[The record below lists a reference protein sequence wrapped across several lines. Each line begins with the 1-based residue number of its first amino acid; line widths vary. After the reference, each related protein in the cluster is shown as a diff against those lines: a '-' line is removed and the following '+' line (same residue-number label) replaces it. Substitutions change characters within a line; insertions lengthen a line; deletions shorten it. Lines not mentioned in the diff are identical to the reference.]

1 MFYKKFTFLIV
12 VRIVLL
18 LFNVIVLSVIF
29 GDTRLFFNQIILF
42 VILIIQIAELIRFVN
57 HTNRELAR
65 LFLAIRHSDFSI
77 TFREPPLGKSFKEL
91 QHSMME
97 IIQAYKDVKI
107 EKEAQYHFLQ
117 TLVKQLQFGII
128 SLENE
133 STITIINP
141 MAEQLAG
148 IPGAKNWKLVRQ
160 LNPDFAERIDGLGDN
175 ARSLMQFT
183 VNGEKKTFAVD
194 IRTPIIL
201 DKPYKLIT
209 FQDINSEIEQK
220 EIEAWHK
227 LIRILTH
234 EIMNSVTPIASLT
247 ETMQTVLEDKE
258 GKQKQVNEI
267 QEETIKDI
275 RFSLKTIHKRSEG
288 LLSFVDTYRKLTKVP
303 QPSIESVVVKEMLE
317 EIIQLMQQHTEGV
330 KSIEFEVG
338 VAPPQLTVQADPKLI
353 EQVLIN
359 LVTNSIQAINGK
371 DTGLISLK
379 GYEKNNRIFIEVTD
393 NGKGIPEKELNEIFV
408 PFFSTKKE
416 GSGIGLSLSKQIMS
430 LHGGTIKVSS
440 VVGQGTS
447 FFLSFKH
454 KP

>member
-1 MFYKKFTFLIV
+1 MFYKKFTFLII
-12 VRIVLL
+12 VRIILL
-18 LFNVIVLSVIF
+18 LINVIILSIIF

-42 VILIIQIAELIRFVN
+42 VILVIQIGELIRFVN

-77 TFREPPLGKSFKEL
+77 TFKEPPLGKSFKAL

-117 TLVKQLQFGII
+117 ILVKQLQFGII

-133 STITIINP
+133 NTITIINP

-148 IPGAKNWKLVRQ
+148 IAGAKNWKLVQQ
-160 LNPDFAERIDGLGDN
+160 LNPDFARRIDELGDN

-201 DKPYKLIT
+201 DKPHKLIT

-258 GKQKQVNEI
+258 GNQKRVNEI

-288 LLSFVDTYRKLTKVP
+288 LLGFVDTYRKLTKVP
-303 QPSIESVVVKEMLE
+303 QPSLESIGIKEMLD
-317 EIIQLMQQHTEGV
+317 EIIQLMQQHADGI
-330 KSIEFEVG
+330 KSIEFNVD
-338 VAPPQLTVQADPKLI
+338 VTPPHLAVQADPKLI

-359 LVTNSIQAINGK
+359 LVTNSIQAIDGK
-371 DTGLISLK
+371 DMGLISLK
-379 GYEKNNRIFIEVTD
+379 GYEKNNRIIIEVAD
-393 NGKGIPEKELNEIFV
+393 NGKGIPEKELTEIFV

-430 LHGGTIKVSS
+430 LHGGTIKVNS

-447 FFLSFKH
+447 FFLSFKR